1 MVPSIPRS
9 KDEFLFPWGR
19 FSRDPFVPTFSD
31 PLAGPEKSFEGTH
44 LFNLL
49 TKKYDRLPTR
59 LLAQNFTSDIERA
72 IPPHPAALRQAEI
85 FRKNGENHFETGEFK
100 KALACYRAAHRLV
113 PQDKGILHGLAR
125 SEAKAK
131 NWVPARDYYD
141 RLIALSPGHWIARA
155 ERFAVNSRIAENRA
169 ARGMPPIELSDA
181 EILEG
186 NLDKAARIAVSLS
199 RQLEDVKLSETYLA
213 EWRNTPQGVN
223 LLKGSFLVPFYFLT
237 WAQLPFPDR
246 ADRQFVPDRLRMLA
260 TEHFAVWLR
269 FAKADP
275 DPAIRGF
282 VPLLEAY
289 HALFEEREADAKR
302 YFTQVQEEGFRALG
316 DGDAAL
322 GRKQFYKRLEEVERL
337 IKIGKP
343 DQAWNLFQEQIP
355 LGLADAYRY
364 LKPYDG
370 AKTRLIGLLAIGA
383 WEEDIRARYQ
393 TLAEAAG
400 ASDERSDPSLRR
412 LEEEEI
418 SLVHAVRDRLAW
430 GISDNIESALL
441 HVQASEQG
449 KLKELAA
456 TALWQINSETSP
468 GLLPLSQIFSLAST
482 PWMDPKTADLW
493 LYAADTAED
502 LPSRKNLQ
510 ILLYSAVQAFS
521 PNQAQR
527 NQAEAAL
534 GVAL

>member
-1 MVPSIPRS
+1 M
-9 KDEFLFPWGR
+9 
-19 FSRDPFVPTFSD
+19 PTFSD
-31 PLAGPEKSFEGTH
+31 PPAGPEKSFEGTH

-49 TKKYDRLPTR
+49 TKKYDHLPTR
-59 LLAQNFTSDIERA
+59 LLTQNFAPDIEGA

-85 FRKNGENHFETGEFK
+85 FRKNGKNHFETGEFK
-100 KALACYRAAHRLV
+100 KALACYRAAHRLL
-113 PQDKGILHGLAR
+113 PQDKGILHGFAR
-125 SEAKAK
+125 LEAKAK

-141 RLIALSPGHWIARA
+141 KLIALSPGHWIARA

-169 ARGMPPIELSDA
+169 VRGMPPIELSDA

-186 NLDKAARIAVSLS
+186 NLDRAARIAVSLP
-199 RQLEDVKLSETYLA
+199 RHLEDVKLLETYLA
-213 EWRNTPQGVN
+213 EWRNFPLGDKID
-223 LLKGSFLVPFYFLT
+223 LLKGSFLVPFDFLT
-237 WAQLPFPDR
+237 RAQLPFPGP
-246 ADRQFVPDRLRMLA
+246 ADPQFVPDRLRILA

-269 FAKADP
+269 FAKADS

-289 HALFEEREADAKR
+289 HALCEGREADAKK
-302 YFTQVQEEGFRALG
+302 YFTQVREEGFRTLG
-316 DGDAAL
+316 DGDVAL

-337 IKIGKP
+337 IKFGKP
-343 DQAWNLFQEQIP
+343 DQARNLFQEQIP

-400 ASDERSDPSLRR
+400 APDERSDPSLRR
-412 LEEEEI
+412 LEEGEI

-430 GISDNIESALL
+430 GTSDNIESALL
-441 HVQASEQG
+441 HVQASERG
-449 KLKELAA
+449 ELKELAA

-468 GLLPLSQIFSLAST
+468 GLPLSKIFSLAST
-482 PWMDPKTADLW
+482 PWMDPNAADLW
-493 LYAADTAED
+493 LFAADTAED
-502 LPSRKNLQ
+502 LSSRKKLQ
-510 ILLYSAVQAFS
+510 ILLYSAVHAFS
-521 PNQAQR
+521 PNRTQR
-527 NQAEAAL
+527 NRAGDDL
-534 GVAL
+534 RVSVISY